1 MKRKTKRIIS
11 FSTAMA
17 LSFIITG
24 TSFADNAALTVAVGS
39 SVTFTATEF
48 SKSLVGKSTKTTV
61 NNTGENTAAVE
72 GSSYDESNSDPYTDI
87 ISFLEKLDYSNE
99 HWYEDAKENIHAG
112 LKETTMTQDEIDELV
127 NAISKSVFNPGGVSY
142 EYETSNTSYISG
154 YEDESSE
161 VTEEVVVP
169 GSTEIVTG
177 MDYTTV
183 EIDPYAT
190 KTVSVPKT
198 PGSKIIPGESWVD
211 YQDGMTYVNVNTGF
225 YYNKMYVMTNTNGEI
240 TNIGVAE
247 DITDDVDETNT
258 VTDGATF
265 SSGYMDSADGL
276 IHRSLGLDTNMM
288 ALPQIYTT
296 SDNVLIQIGT
306 GAVNVAVEAGE
317 LIVEGGET
325 AISGLV
331 SVFGL
336 LGGLIG
342 SIWTGSNAA
351 IDKAKEAGYDSVTE
365 YVRASLFGVEYQ
377 YDYKPELKKIDPDP
391 VLEDTEYEEKE
402 ILDATAYKV
411 LTGKTDDMVI
421 EIPELSTSYSYVTH
435 NYEPIVSE
443 ETILTKITREWPDTT
458 YDELTDEQK
467 QFIDDYIQ
475 ASSGYKVDVDLPI
488 TIVDQETYG
497 ERYNTILKYF
507 QSLSGADTVT
517 IQKVTEVNQYQGGTQ
532 QTVQIGA
539 NGFNWVIQNI
549 DTGETIYRSSG
560 GNTMSYSFDSKGYYY
575 VEASQSIIQCTADVV
590 YQTAVERWIIKETGQ
605 EIAVRT
611 KTETIYK
618 NTTNNQYADG
628 YNSFTA
634 GGAYGYLAAA
644 YYVTVNKNGS
654 GSGGNSTD
662 LSFDTGVN
670 KYKTNRIE

>member
-48 SKSLVGKSTKTTV
+48 SKSLVGKSTRTTV

-99 HWYEDAKENIHAG
+99 HWYEDAKKNIHAG

-169 GSTEIVTG
+169 GSTETVTG

-190 KTVSVPKT
+190 KTVSVPKNYGT
-198 PGSKIIPGESWVD
+198 KITQSDPTIHEEEL
-211 YQDGMTYVNVNTGF
+211 TYVDVNTGF
-225 YYNKMYVMTNTNGEI
+225 YYNRMYVIKDETGAV

-247 DITDDVDETNT
+247 DISDDITDDT

-317 LIVEGGET
+317 LVLEGGET
-325 AISGLV
+325 AISGIA

-342 SIWTGSNAA
+342 SIWTGSNAL
-351 IDKAKEAGYDSVTE
+351 IDAAEEAGYDSVTE
-365 YVRASLFGVEYQ
+365 YIRASWFGVEYKTGK
-377 YDYKPELKKIDPDP
+377 YTYEEAGSYSPD
-391 VLEDTEYEEKE
+391 VEVTEYSNEE

>member
-1 MKRKTKRIIS
+1 MMKRKTKRIIS

-48 SKSLVGKSTKTTV
+48 SKSLVGKSTRTTV

-190 KTVSVPKT
+190 KTVSVPKNYGT
-198 PGSKIIPGESWVD
+198 KITQSDPTIHEEEL
-211 YQDGMTYVNVNTGF
+211 TYVDVNTGF
-225 YYNKMYVMTNTNGEI
+225 YYNRMYVIKDETGAV

-247 DITDDVDETNT
+247 DISDDITDDT

-317 LIVEGGET
+317 LVLEGGET
-325 AISGLV
+325 AISGIA

-342 SIWTGSNAA
+342 SIWTGSNAL
-351 IDKAKEAGYDSVTE
+351 IDAAEEAGYDSVTE
-365 YVRASLFGVEYQ
+365 YIRASWFGVEYKTGK
-377 YDYKPELKKIDPDP
+377 YTYEEAGSYSPD
-391 VLEDTEYEEKE
+391 VEVTEYSNEE

-560 GNTMSYSFDSKGYYY
+560 GSTMSYSFDSKGYYY

>member
-1 MKRKTKRIIS
+1 
-11 FSTAMA
+11 
-17 LSFIITG
+17 
-24 TSFADNAALTVAVGS
+24 
-39 SVTFTATEF
+39 
-48 SKSLVGKSTKTTV
+48 
-61 NNTGENTAAVE
+61 
-72 GSSYDESNSDPYTDI
+72 
-87 ISFLEKLDYSNE
+87 
-99 HWYEDAKENIHAG
+99 
-112 LKETTMTQDEIDELV
+112 MTQDEIDELV

-190 KTVSVPKT
+190 KTVSVPKNYGT
-198 PGSKIIPGESWVD
+198 KITQSDPTIHEEEL
-211 YQDGMTYVNVNTGF
+211 TYVDVNTGF
-225 YYNKMYVMTNTNGEI
+225 YYNRMYVIKDETGAV

-247 DITDDVDETNT
+247 DISDDITDDT

-317 LIVEGGET
+317 LVLEGGET
-325 AISGLV
+325 AISGIA

-342 SIWTGSNAA
+342 SIWTGSNAL
-351 IDKAKEAGYDSVTE
+351 IDAAEEAGYDSVTE
-365 YVRASLFGVEYQ
+365 YIRASWFGVEYKTGK
-377 YDYKPELKKIDPDP
+377 YTYEEAGSYSPD
-391 VLEDTEYEEKE
+391 VEVTEYSNEE

-549 DTGETIYRSSG
+549 DTGETIYKSSG
-560 GNTMSYSFDSKGYYY
+560 GGTMSYSFDSKGYYY

>member
-1 MKRKTKRIIS
+1 MKRKIKRTIS
-11 FSTAMA
+11 LSTALA
-17 LSFIITG
+17 LSLIVTG

-39 SVTFTATEF
+39 SVTFTATDF
-48 SKSLVGKSTKTTV
+48 SKSLVGRSTRTTV

-87 ISFLEKLDYSNE
+87 ISFLEKIEYSNE
-99 HWYEDAKENIHAG
+99 HWYEDVKENIHAG
-112 LKETTMTQDEIDELV
+112 VKESTLSQDEINDLV
-127 NAISKSVFNPGGVSY
+127 NTINKSVFNPAGVTQ
-142 EYETSNTSYISG
+142 EYETSIATYISG
-154 YEDESSE
+154 YEDETS
-161 VTEEVVVP
+161 VITEEIVIP
-169 GSTEIVTG
+169 GSTETVTG

-190 KTVSVPKT
+190 KTVTIPKSYGTKIT
-198 PGSKIIPGESWVD
+198 PGKSWVD

-225 YYNKMYVMTNTNGEI
+225 NYNRMYVVTSADGTI

-247 DITDDVDETNT
+247 DITEDVDGSNL
-258 VTDGATF
+258 VSSGSTF

-276 IHRSLGLDTNMM
+276 IHRTLGLDANIM

-296 SDNVLIQIGT
+296 SDNVLVQIGT
-306 GAVNVAVEAGE
+306 GAVNVAIEGGE
-317 LIVEGGET
+317 LIAEGGQT

-331 SVFGL
+331 AGFGL

-342 SIWTGSNAA
+342 SIWTGSNEA

-365 YVRASLFGVEYQ
+365 YVRASLFGVEYS
-377 YDYKPELKKIDPDP
+377 YDYKPELKEISPSADIE
-391 VLEDTEYEEKE
+391 VSEYADVEM
-402 ILDATAYKV
+402 LDATAYKV

-435 NYEPIVSE
+435 NYTPIISE
-443 ETILTKITREWPDTT
+443 ETILTKMTAVWPDTT

-467 QFIDDYIQ
+467 KFIDDYIK
-475 ASSGYKVDVDLPI
+475 ASSGYKVDVNLPI
-488 TIVDQETYG
+488 TIIDQDTYG
-497 ERYNTILKYF
+497 ERYNTILKYI
-507 QSLSGADTVT
+507 QSLSGSDTVT

-539 NGFNWVIQNI
+539 NGFNWIIQDIN
-549 DTGETIYRSSG
+549 TGNTVYKSSG
-560 GNTMSYSFDSKGYYY
+560 GSSLSYSFGSQGYYY
-575 VEASQSIIQCTADVV
+575 VEASQAIIQCQADLV

-605 EIAVRT
+605 EVAVRT

-618 NTTNNQYADG
+618 NTTNNKYADG

-634 GGAYGYLAAA
+634 GGAYGYVAAA

-654 GSGGNSTD
+654 SSSDYN
-662 LSFDTGVN
+662 FDTGVN